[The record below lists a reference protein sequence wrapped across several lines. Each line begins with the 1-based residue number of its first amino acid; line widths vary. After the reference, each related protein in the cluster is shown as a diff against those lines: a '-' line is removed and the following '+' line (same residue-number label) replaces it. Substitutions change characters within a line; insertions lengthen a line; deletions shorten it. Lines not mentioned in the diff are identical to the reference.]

1 MRIALVSVLL
11 FALTG
16 SLLTAGAAT
25 PKTLPSTIYVDK
37 SAGYRITVPRVWQV
51 VPPSVPAV
59 KQAIT
64 KLKQQKKTQLAAVY
78 SAMIGTAAA
87 RKELES
93 FRFRAFKWPAL
104 PSPVPTDVTVTIQN
118 VSRNYK
124 AADLP
129 EIGQVFA
136 NNLRQPGAKVN
147 APQMLKLPAGPAAL
161 ITGTVPLGQPYG
173 GVSTGFTLVLLL
185 KPGKLYMLSFRID
198 SRAAAEAKVFAS
210 IANLFRFV

>member
-1 MRIALVSVLL
+1 MRIAVASVLV

-37 SAGYRITVPRVWQV
+37 SGGYRITVPKAWQV

-64 KLKQQKKTQLAAVY
+64 RLKKQKKTQLAAVY

-87 RKELES
+87 RKELAT

-118 VSRNYK
+118 VSRNYT

-136 NNLRQPGAKVN
+136 KNLRQPGAKVG
-147 APQMLKLPAGPAAL
+147 APKMLKLPAGRAAL
-161 ITGTVPLGQPYG
+161 ITGTVPLGKPYQ
-173 GVSTGFTLVLLL
+173 GVSTGFTLVLML

-198 SRAAAEAKVFAS
+198 SRAAADAKVFAS
-210 IANLFRFV
+210 ITNLFRFA